1 MGHPDHPRHDERA
14 RRELKLDR
22 ADAEAIAAT
31 VPAVHAMLERL
42 ESALPLPA
50 RRRNEF
56 HR

>member
-1 MGHPDHPRHDERA
+1 MTNEQD
-14 RRELKLDR
+14 ELKLDR

-42 ESALPLPA
+42 ESALPMPA